1 MEKKNLKKYN
11 PQPRN
16 LPAVVLPAVHPAAV
30 LNTAVHLPAVAVH
43 PGGEVPVL
51 LKQSATGGV
60 PPGVDPLH
68 VAAGVVVKLDLL
80 VDVVNP
86 PPDPK
91 VGPALKDT
99 VPLAV
104 VGRLVRYLHI
114 AGEVYPGTVILLIVE
129 RLHGVGEVLLVI
141 AVIDVTLA
149 ATQDGDLPPEE
160 VDLLVDGHP
169 RLFHIGQ
176 NLIGGGGLDRI
187 LVIEE
192 VKDRPRKDV
201 VIRTEKKT
209 VFPDHTHEVEDINEE
224 LLSSYFFIH
233 SESFL

>member
-1 MEKKNLKKYN
+1 MEKKNLKKSN

-16 LPAVVLPAVHPAAV
+16 LPAVVLPAVHPAVV
-30 LNTAVHLPAVAVH
+30 LNTAVLLPTVAVH
-43 PGGEVPVL
+43 PGGEVRVI
-51 LKQSATGGV
+51 LKQPAPGGA
-60 PPGVDPLH
+60 PHGVDPLP

-86 PPDPK
+86 LSDAK

-104 VGRLVRYLHI
+104 VGRLVRSHHI
-114 AGEVYPGTVILLIVE
+114 AGVVYPGTVVLLIVRE
-129 RLHGVGEVLLVI
+129 RLRGVDEEVLLVI

-160 VDLLVDGHP
+160 VDLLVDGHLH
-169 RLFHIGQ
+169 LFHIGQ
-176 NLIGGGGLDRI
+176 NLIGGGGLDLI

-201 VIRTEKKT
+201 VIRTEKKNR
-209 VFPDHTHEVEDINEE
+209 I
-224 LLSSYFFIH
+224 SRSH
-233 SESFL
+233 SRS